1 MSAIKEFYGGTFLNT
16 NGIECGNSGEKIELK
31 YYKIINSIQ
40 TKNSRKIKFGVEV
53 VKKRVENNVV
63 TEEKKDIFNFID
75 NEDVVDKVLEL
86 LKVNKVSP
94 INVMD
99 VLEDMSNKRNKLYI
113 NKVW

>member
-16 NGIECGNSGEKIELK
+16 NDIECGNNGEKIELK

-40 TKNSRKIKFGVEV
+40 MKNSRKIKFGVEV
-53 VKKRVENNVV
+53 VKKRVQNNVV

-75 NEDVVDKVLEL
+75 NEDVADKVLEL

-113 NKVW
+113 NKV